1 MIREKNYSNNFK
13 RGTLELIV
21 LHLLQNNDL
30 YGYQITQAIKE
41 KSNGNYSIL
50 EGSLYNILFR
60 LTEDGYISNYI
71 KQVGVKRKRRYY
83 HMEGKGKCYYLSL
96 LNDYDEVCRN
106 VSKILGRDTEV
117 EIYEKRLK
125 ERIKEKP

>member
-1 MIREKNYSNNFK
+1 MNCFKGETIMIREKNHSNNFK

-30 YGYQITQAIKE
+30 YGYQITQAIRE
-41 KSNGNYSIL
+41 KSDGDYLIL

-83 HMEGKGKCYYLSL
+83 HLQEKGKEHYIQL
-96 LNDYDEVCRN
+96 LNEYDKMCQN
-106 VSKILGRDTEV
+106 VNMNLGRT
-117 EIYEKRLK
+117 
-125 ERIKEKP
+125 IK

>member
-1 MIREKNYSNNFK
+1 MNCFKGETIMIREKNHSNNFK

-30 YGYQITQAIKE
+30 YGYQITQAIRE
-41 KSNGNYSIL
+41 KSDGDYSIL

-83 HMEGKGKCYYLSL
+83 HLQEKGKEHYIQL
-96 LNDYDEVCRN
+96 
-106 VSKILGRDTEV
+106 
-117 EIYEKRLK
+117 
-125 ERIKEKP
+125 